1 MQKDLFYAGKSTGT
15 GLFEN
20 EAGIMHMKRN
30 GKAAIVCCSNGL
42 APSLWDQVRLLQK
55 TLEQMNMEP
64 VFSDYLFARDASG
77 SSGTARERAAALMQF
92 YRDPEISVIFDIS
105 GGDMANEILPYLDFR
120 VIAESGKRFWGYSDL
135 TTILNSIYTKTGQ
148 SSVLYQVRNLVSSHG
163 EKQTADFSAA
173 LMEENR
179 DLYRFSYTFLQGDHL
194 QGIVVGGNI
203 RCFLK
208 LAGTPCWPDMQDK
221 VLLLEALGGT
231 VPQMRTYLSQLDQ
244 IGVFEQIRGIL
255 LGTFTKMEEGNCR
268 PAMEELVLQHLRE
281 KQRDI
286 PVVKTAEI
294 GHGTNSKAIMIGG
307 KIILEGGK
315 S

>member
-1 MQKDLFYAGKSTGT
+1 
-15 GLFEN
+15 
-20 EAGIMHMKRN
+20 MKYLK
-30 GKAAIVCCSNGL
+30 KAAIVCCSNGL
-42 APSLWDQVRLLQK
+42 APSMQDQVLLLQK
-55 TLEQMNMEP
+55 KLEQMDMEP

-77 SSGTARERAAALMQF
+77 SSGTAKERAAALMQF
-92 YRDPEISVIFDIS
+92 YKDPEISAVFDIS
-105 GGDMANEILPYLDFR
+105 GGDMANEVLPYLDFH
-120 VIAESGKRFWGYSDL
+120 VIGESGKRFWGYSDL
-135 TTILNSIYTKTGQ
+135 TTILNSIYAKTGKP
-148 SSVLYQVRNLVSSHG
+148 SVLYQVRNLVSSHG
-163 EKQTADFSAA
+163 EQQMADFKASF
-173 LMEENR
+173 MEGR
-179 DLYRFSYTFLQGDHL
+179 QDLYRFGYRFLKGNRL

-221 VLLLEALGGT
+221 VLLLEGLGGT

-244 IGVFEQIRGIL
+244 IGVFDQIRGIL

-294 GHGTNSKAIMIGG
+294 GHGTNSKAIMIGAE
-307 KIILEGGK
+307 IILEKGMP
-315 S
+315 